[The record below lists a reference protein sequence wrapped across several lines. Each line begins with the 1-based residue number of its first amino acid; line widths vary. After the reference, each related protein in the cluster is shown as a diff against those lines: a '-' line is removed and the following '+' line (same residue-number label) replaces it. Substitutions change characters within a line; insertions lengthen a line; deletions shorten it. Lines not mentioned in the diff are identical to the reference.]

1 MRVFAH
7 PLRLDNDGAIATVEQ
22 WSVQQASQVALAIV
36 STPLGER
43 SLAPDFGLPDPVGVG
58 ISQDTVIA
66 AMDLCEPDLE
76 LDDVQIQEVGADGT
90 QEVRMTVFWRDND
103 DEVV

>member
-22 WSVQQASQVALAIV
+22 WSLQQASQVALGIV

-43 SLAPDFGLPDPVGVG
+43 LLAPDFGLPDPIGVG
-58 ISQDTVIA
+58 ISQDTIVA

-76 LDDVQIQEVGADGT
+76 VDEADVRDIGVDGT

-103 DEVV
+103 EEVI